1 MMHETD
7 AEHLDPEMVEIACN
21 LDDMSPEWCEHV
33 MNRLFASGARDVWIV
48 PIIMKRG
55 RPGVTLHVLVSEEHL
70 NEVKRVLFLETTT
83 LGIRW
88 HPVTVHR
95 LERTFHSVKTPWGTV
110 RVKVATHQGEIVQ
123 FAPEY
128 RDCRAI
134 AETGGVPLKQ
144 VMKAAEMAW
153 IASLP
158 DEQRKKW
165 IGDHPTGKGEVAMGG
180 EGMNTDLRYPIGQ
193 FEKPDTITTTH
204 VQQWIDELDSSAEQ
218 LRHAVSGLTPQQ
230 WDTPYRPGGWTVRQ
244 VVHHVADAQMHN
256 YIRFKR
262 ALTEEEPE
270 VYVWEHDG
278 WAEMADSRTE
288 SPEVSLQLIEAL
300 NRRWVV
306 MLRSLKAADFKRTF
320 FHPVMGRMSLDEALG
335 LFVWHIRH
343 HVAQITHLRQRMG
356 W

>member
-1 MMHETD
+1 
-7 AEHLDPEMVEIACN
+7 
-21 LDDMSPEWCEHV
+21 
-33 MNRLFASGARDVWIV
+33 
-48 PIIMKRG
+48 
-55 RPGVTLHVLVSEEHL
+55 
-70 NEVKRVLFLETTT
+70 
-83 LGIRW
+83 
-88 HPVTVHR
+88 
-95 LERTFHSVKTPWGTV
+95 
-110 RVKVATHQGEIVQ
+110 
-123 FAPEY
+123 
-128 RDCRAI
+128 
-134 AETGGVPLKQ
+134 
-144 VMKAAEMAW
+144 
-153 IASLP
+153 
-158 DEQRKKW
+158 
-165 IGDHPTGKGEVAMGG
+165 
-180 EGMNTDLRYPIGQ
+180 MNTDLRYPIGQ